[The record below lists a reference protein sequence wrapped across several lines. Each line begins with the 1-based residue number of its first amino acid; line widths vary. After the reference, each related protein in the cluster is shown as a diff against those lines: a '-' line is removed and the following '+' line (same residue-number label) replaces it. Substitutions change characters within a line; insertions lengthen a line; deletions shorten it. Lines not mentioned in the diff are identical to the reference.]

1 MPSLAPDQETTMAQ
15 TASKIGW
22 KVVGIGAGTAAAM
35 LTKKAMT
42 AAWRGAKHADP
53 PANPAAPSTSWPEG
67 LAWAVST
74 GVALG
79 VARLV
84 AQRGAAAGWQK
95 ATGSLPP
102 GLEKVA

>member
-1 MPSLAPDQETTMAQ
+1 MAQ
-15 TASKIGW
+15 TFSRLGW
-22 KVVGIGAGTAAAM
+22 KIVGIGAGTAAA
-35 LTKKAMT
+35 LVTKKAMT
-42 AAWRGAKHADP
+42 AAWRATKHDDP
-53 PANPAAPSTSWPEG
+53 PANPAAPTTTWPEG
-67 LAWAVST
+67 LAWAAST